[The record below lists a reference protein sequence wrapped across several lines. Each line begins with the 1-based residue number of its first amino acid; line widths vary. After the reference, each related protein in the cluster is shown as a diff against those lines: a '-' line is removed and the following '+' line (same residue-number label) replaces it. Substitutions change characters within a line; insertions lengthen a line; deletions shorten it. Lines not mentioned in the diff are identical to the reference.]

1 MIMCWRQFPL
11 LEKSGRSRR
20 YGLKYLFQN
29 GQSQIDD
36 CQTLGT
42 EGDWI
47 NPGRWEIEK
56 KGAKMAIIHKRKTT
70 TKPVIIKG

>member
-56 KGAKMAIIHKRKTT
+56 RVQKWPSYIKEKRQQN
-70 TKPVIIKG
+70 P